1 MTHTRVRSSYN
12 TMMQDKFLDKKT
24 GAYEQLKNS
33 PWYLKMR
40 EGKPTYYLKMDDKY
54 QAMPEKCFHAT
65 AARSSTFDLANVEL
79 QIENFFKN
87 NLGYLEVRNEDNKNK
102 RL

>member
-1 MTHTRVRSSYN
+1 
-12 TMMQDKFLDKKT
+12 
-24 GAYEQLKNS
+24 
-33 PWYLKMR
+33 
-40 EGKPTYYLKMDDKY
+40 MDDKY

-87 NLGYLEVRNEDNKNK
+87 NLGYLEVKNEDNKNK

>member
-1 MTHTRVRSSYN
+1 MTRSRVRNSYN
-12 TMMQDKFLDKKT
+12 TMMQDKFLNKET
-24 GAYEQLKNS
+24 GAYEQINQS
-33 PWYLKMR
+33 PWFLKMR

-65 AARSSTFDLANVEL
+65 AERSRTFNLKGVEV
-79 QIENFFKN
+79 QIENFFKD
-87 NLGYLEVRNEDNKNK
+87 NLGYLEVKNEDNKNE